1 MNQLIKYQDRL
12 SHFRFF
18 LAMNSLE
25 ASNTYS
31 LFVGG
36 HGLLEGSR
44 VLGHGEEM
52 REVRVAQNRPRGPVS
67 GIELNGL
74 KELVHRWKVF

>member
-1 MNQLIKYQDRL
+1 
-12 SHFRFF
+12 
-18 LAMNSLE
+18 MNSLE
-25 ASNTYS
+25 ARNTYS

-36 HGLLEGSR
+36 HGLLEGAR